1 MRFPL
6 TVAHLAALT
15 AFQLAFLLLFVD
27 VRLSALPLALFVL
40 LCGVAP
46 FLPRFGFFLPILSR
60 GSRRSP
66 RVALSFDDGPDP
78 AVTPAV
84 LDLLDRHGL
93 KAAFFLV
100 AAKAEA
106 NPDLVRDILARGHE
120 IGSHSWHHFP
130 MLMLRGQKILREEV
144 ARAQEIFR
152 GFGILPRAFRPP
164 VGITSSRLW
173 PVLLDHGM
181 FCVNFSC
188 RALDQGNRRVPG
200 LARRILGKVRPGDLI
215 LLHDVRPTRATVDEL
230 LGELEAVMRGLG
242 GRGLEV
248 VPPSAL
254 LGRALMQRSLETQGA
269 AESFYDD
276 LAGTYDQE
284 QFGTAVALSRNLEL
298 ELFRRRLP
306 ELLRGRGTV
315 LELGAGTGIFT
326 LELARRCT
334 EVHAVDLSGNML
346 RHLERKAAAAGVTNI
361 RTREGD
367 AEAFAFQGPYAA
379 VFSFLVFEYFQDLPA
394 FFRRL
399 APHLEPG
406 APVYFITART
416 SFLRFWTQ
424 VGNALRQGIWLK
436 SRSRREVVRLLGA
449 AGIETVRAEG
459 HLLKL
464 FGRGG
469 MLLEVEGRWPG
480 PSHD

>member
-1 MRFPL
+1 
-6 TVAHLAALT
+6 
-15 AFQLAFLLLFVD
+15 
-27 VRLSALPLALFVL
+27 
-40 LCGVAP
+40 
-46 FLPRFGFFLPILSR
+46 
-60 GSRRSP
+60 
-66 RVALSFDDGPDP
+66 
-78 AVTPAV
+78 
-84 LDLLDRHGL
+84 
-93 KAAFFLV
+93 
-100 AAKAEA
+100 
-106 NPDLVRDILARGHE
+106 
-120 IGSHSWHHFP
+120 
-130 MLMLRGQKILREEV
+130 
-144 ARAQEIFR
+144 
-152 GFGILPRAFRPP
+152 
-164 VGITSSRLW
+164 
-173 PVLLDHGM
+173 
-181 FCVNFSC
+181 
-188 RALDQGNRRVPG
+188 
-200 LARRILGKVRPGDLI
+200 
-215 LLHDVRPTRATVDEL
+215 
-230 LGELEAVMRGLG
+230 
-242 GRGLEV
+242 
-248 VPPSAL
+248 
-254 LGRALMQRSLETQGA
+254 ALMQRRLETQGA

-306 ELLRGRGTV
+306 GLLRGRGTV

-346 RHLERKAAAAGVTNI
+346 RHLERKAGAAGVTNI

-367 AEAFAFQGPYAA
+367 AEALEFEGPYAA
-379 VFSFLVFEYFQDLPA
+379 VFSFLVFEYFHDLPA

-436 SRSRREVVRLLGA
+436 SRSRREVVRLLRA

-469 MLLEVEGRWPG
+469 MILEVEGRWPG

>member
-27 VRLSALPLALFVL
+27 ARLAALPLLLFVF
-40 LCGVAP
+40 LCAVAP

-60 GSRRSP
+60 GSRKAP
-66 RVALSFDDGPDP
+66 KVALTFDDGPDP

-106 NPDLVRDILARGHE
+106 NPDLVRDILARGHD

-130 MLMLRGQKILREEV
+130 MLMLRGQRILREEV
-144 ARAQEIFR
+144 GRAQEIFK

-188 RALDQGNRRVPG
+188 RALDQGNRRVEG

-215 LLHDVRPTRATVDEL
+215 LLHDVKPARATLEGL
-230 LGELEAVMRGLG
+230 LAEFEAVIRGLG
-242 GRGLEV
+242 ERGLDV
-248 VPPSAL
+248 VPPAAL
-254 LGRALMQRSLETQGA
+254 LGRALMRRRLESQGT

-298 ELFRRRLP
+298 ELFRSRLP
-306 ELLRGRGTV
+306 ALLKGTGTV
-315 LELGAGTGIFT
+315 LEIGAGTGIFT
-326 LELARRCT
+326 LELARCCAQ
-334 EVHAVDLSGNML
+334 VHAVDLSGNML
-346 RHLERKAAAAGVTNI
+346 RHLERKAAAAGIANI
-361 RTREGD
+361 TTREGD
-367 AEAFAFQGPYAA
+367 AETLAFEGPYAA

-399 APHLEPG
+399 APLLEPG

-436 SRSRREVVRLLGA
+436 SRSGREVMALLRE

-459 HLLKL
+459 HLLTIL
-464 FGRGG
+464 GRGG
-469 MLLEVEGRWPG
+469 MILEVEGRWPG